1 MRGKRALPQVQL
13 GRIADSKP
21 QIYITEP
28 THAGTA
34 ARVKWLASTC
44 LTAVIGVAMIGVTL
58 YASLGMDDGRGMV
71 NSIKRASLAAIEP
84 MRAVHIV
91 PDGQTL
97 ANGKSNLLHTTSL
110 GLSTRH
116 IIHDSVVQ
124 RRGTR
129 EYIGIKPYARI
140 VARLGTSQPE
150 ETDTIPA
157 FNPFKLFA
165 DTTPIAQSSGE
176 DGDGLPRRDIEVK
189 VVELTDGILPREDGV
204 EMRSQQVY
212 ELVTEAN
219 QFFYSQP
226 FAMKGSIPADG
237 EEPGVQLAAYHP
249 DDLNGG
255 ELLESEAPR
264 NTTIIE
270 KSVTEDS
277 DEVADGS
284 RLETVKV
291 KKGDTLTG
299 IMRTAGAEAWQ
310 AKAIVDAMAPV
321 FPGKSL
327 RSGQEVRFTLVPAPS
342 DTGAMEPIKVSVF
355 DKNGHRVTVALSE
368 GGDYVASKD
377 ADDLGGAVEMRTAQL
392 PQRAT
397 LYTSI
402 YQSALAQRIPS
413 EIVTRLLRIH
423 SYDADFKQRVQAG
436 DSFEAFFDMGDGETG
451 PGATPGELL
460 YTSLNID
467 GSTRHFYRYR
477 SPDGVVGF
485 YDENGNSAKKF
496 LMRKPVKGARFTSAF
511 GMRKHPLLKRRR
523 MHTGTDWAAPRGTP
537 ILAAGNGVV
546 EKVGRKGGYGN
557 YVRIRHANGYKSAYA
572 HMARFAPGMRPGV
585 KVRQGQVIGFVG
597 STGLSSGPHLHFEV
611 LVNSRHV
618 NPMKIH
624 VPRGRNL
631 RGKELAEFSK
641 ERRRIDGLRHRSP
654 VNTQVAS
661 MDQKAR

>member
-1 MRGKRALPQVQL
+1 MMGKRALPQVQL
-13 GRIADSKP
+13 GRTTQSKP
-21 QIYITEP
+21 QIYIAEP
-28 THAGTA
+28 THVGAA
-34 ARVKWLASTC
+34 ARIKWLASTC
-44 LTAVIGVAMIGVTL
+44 LTAVIGVGMIGVTL
-58 YASLGMDDGRGMV
+58 YASLGMDDGRGVMT
-71 NSIKRASLAAIEP
+71 SIKRASLAALEP
-84 MRAVHIV
+84 VAGVHIV

-97 ANGKSNLLHTTSL
+97 ADGKSHRLQTTSL

-150 ETDTIPA
+150 ETEEIPA

-176 DGDGLPRRDIEVK
+176 EGDGVVKRDIEVK
-189 VVELTDGILPREDGV
+189 VVELTDGLLPREDGV
-204 EMRSQQVY
+204 EMRVQQVY

-226 FAMKGSIPADG
+226 FAMKDSIPSEG
-237 EEPGVQLAAYHP
+237 EDATVQLAAYNP
-249 DDLNGG
+249 NEFAGVDLA
-255 ELLESEAPR
+255 ESEAPL

-270 KSVTEDS
+270 KSAGEES
-277 DEVADGS
+277 DEIADGS
-284 RLETVKV
+284 RLETIKV

-310 AKAIVDAMAPV
+310 AKAIVDAMAPA
-321 FPGKSL
+321 FPSKAL

-342 DTGAMEPIKVSVF
+342 DTGAMEPVKVSVF
-355 DKNGHRVTVALSE
+355 DKNGHRVTAALSE

-377 ADDLGGAVEMRTAQL
+377 ADDLGGAVEVRTAQY

-402 YQSALAQRIPS
+402 YQSAYAQRIPT

-436 DSFEAFFDMGDGETG
+436 DSFEAFFDMGNNHSGMG
-451 PGATPGELL
+451 GAPGELL
-460 YTSLNID
+460 YTSLSID
-467 GSTRHFYRYR
+467 GVTRHFYRYR
-477 SPDGVVGF
+477 SPEGIVGF

-572 HMARFAPGMRPGV
+572 HMARFAKGMRPGV
-585 KVRQGQVIGFVG
+585 KVRQGQVIGYVG
-597 STGLSSGPHLHFEV
+597 STGLSSGPHLHYEV

-631 RGKELAEFSK
+631 RGKELAEFSN

-661 MDQKAR
+661 RD